1 MGMRKHRCN
10 FKGEAMAKRIGR
22 FNSLAVLLLLATFAG
37 GLLSPIEGLAQQT
50 EAVRS
55 ITHLAGEVYRF
66 RNDGHYSVFM
76 VTPEGVIA
84 TDPISP
90 EAAAWL
96 NAEIKAR
103 FNQDVKYVLYSHDHW
118 DHVSG
123 AAAFPEATII
133 AHANAVPHIEASDR
147 PIKLPD
153 ITFSSELELKLGGKT
168 IHVYFL
174 GDGHSDNLVYM
185 VFPDEKI
192 LFGVDSIAVNRLP
205 FGDMAGTNID
215 GVIGSIA
222 ALERMDIDI
231 VAPGHGE
238 LGTLAD
244 LAAHRNYLELLKDQV
259 TEALRDGASDQ
270 EILARVK
277 MPQYSHWGSYEAWQQ
292 LNVQGMIR
300 YVKNNYRF

>member
-1 MGMRKHRCN
+1 MTN
-10 FKGEAMAKRIGR
+10 RIRR
-22 FNSLAVLLLLATFAG
+22 FNSRAALLLLAAISG
-37 GLLSPIEGLAQQT
+37 GLLSAQVGLAQQG

-55 ITHLAGEVYRF
+55 ITHLAGDVYRF

-96 NAEIKAR
+96 NTEIKSR
-103 FNQDVKYVLYSHDHW
+103 FNQEVKYVLYSHDHW

-123 AAAFPEATII
+123 AAAFAGATII

-147 PIKLPD
+147 PIELPD
-153 ITFSSELELKLGGKT
+153 ITFTSELVLKLGSKT
-168 IHVYFL
+168 VHLYFL
-174 GDGHSDNLVYM
+174 GEGHSDNLVYM

-222 ALERMDIDI
+222 ALERMEIDI

-244 LAAHRNYLELLKDQV
+244 LAAHRIYLESLKDQV

-270 EILARVK
+270 EILAMIK

-292 LNVQGMIR
+292 QNVQGMIR